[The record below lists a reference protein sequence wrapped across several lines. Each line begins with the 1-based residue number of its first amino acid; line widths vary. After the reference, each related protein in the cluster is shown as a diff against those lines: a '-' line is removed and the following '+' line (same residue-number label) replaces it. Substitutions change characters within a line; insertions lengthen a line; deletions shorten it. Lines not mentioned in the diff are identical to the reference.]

1 MERKKNYDIKIQKQK
16 FLQHKRP
23 FAIKDI
29 DINKIVI
36 SK

>member
-1 MERKKNYDIKIQKQK
+1 MGKKISDIKIQKQN

-29 DINKIVI
+29 NINKIVI